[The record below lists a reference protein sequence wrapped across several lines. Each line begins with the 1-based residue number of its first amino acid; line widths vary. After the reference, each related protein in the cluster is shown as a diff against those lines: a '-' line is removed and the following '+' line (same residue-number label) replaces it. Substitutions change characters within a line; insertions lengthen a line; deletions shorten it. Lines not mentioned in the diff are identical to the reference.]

1 MEKSP
6 ILSEIVKTLPVAK
19 EFNRL
24 FKDMVYSGDPFLM
37 TNEISYKKLLETRG
51 IKRSPHRLASG
62 IMCSGE
68 ISFLTY
74 LVEYLSCF
82 EVPVIPITCIHDG
95 IIVISSRELTYNE
108 LQRLN
113 EGFIEFIYCSL
124 GVYLPIT
131 INKFK

>member
-37 TNEISYKKLLETRG
+37 TNEISYKKLLERRG

-62 IMCSGE
+62 IMCAGE

-95 IIVISSRELTYNE
+95 IIVISSGIDR
-108 LQRLN
+108 
-113 EGFIEFIYCSL
+113 
-124 GVYLPIT
+124 
-131 INKFK
+131 